1 MCSKTSRNAVL
12 VTISCLVAGCGAKV
26 ERGGGEPEKRAGPA
40 SAAKDAPVQR
50 AWKDTFD
57 LDKCTLLTTGRNTY
71 FILQPGYQI
80 LLAEEDRTE
89 QVFITVLD
97 ETETVDGIET
107 RVVEEREFLNG
118 KLKEVSRNFF
128 TICKEHNDVF
138 YHGEDVDDYKNGK
151 VVGHGGAWRAGVKG
165 ARAGLMM
172 QGKIEIGA
180 KYYQEVAPEVAMDRA
195 ENVRD
200 DVTVE
205 TPAGTFANCLKVIE
219 TSPLEPGAES
229 LKVYAPGVGM
239 IVDEDLKLAR
249 YGQGKPPA
257 AAAAVAPAEVEPPI
271 GETPP
276 AAAAAPKPK
285 KPAPAPSGKPA
296 SEVEI
301 QAGEMPA
308 PVAAVIA
315 KLYPKG
321 RIHEVKREKHKG
333 GQIVYAIEIFI
344 GDQQYDVEA
353 MPDGTVLRNEAEK

>member
-1 MCSKTSRNAVL
+1 
-12 VTISCLVAGCGAKV
+12 
-26 ERGGGEPEKRAGPA
+26 
-40 SAAKDAPVQR
+40 
-50 AWKDTFD
+50 
-57 LDKCTLLTTGRNTY
+57 
-71 FILQPGYQI
+71 
-80 LLAEEDRTE
+80 
-89 QVFITVLD
+89 
-97 ETETVDGIET
+97 
-107 RVVEEREFLNG
+107 
-118 KLKEVSRNFF
+118 
-128 TICKEHNDVF
+128 
-138 YHGEDVDDYKNGK
+138 
-151 VVGHGGAWRAGVKG
+151 VGHGGAWRAGVKG

-257 AAAAVAPAEVEPPI
+257 AAAAVTPAEVEPPI

-285 KPAPAPSGKPA
+285 KPARAPSGKPA

-308 PVAAVIA
+308 PVAAAIA